1 MKIASIKERISNYQ
15 KDFETTKDVE
25 QFTGMKVHG
34 KFYDEK
40 ELAGNALLLACKNH
54 KTTDSKSIGQYRDF
68 EMLLSYDSFYNYHK
82 ITLKKNAQ
90 YVVDLGDD
98 VYGNITRLDNQ
109 INSISKKLETEK
121 TLLVDIE
128 HQFENAK
135 EEVNRPFEKEQE
147 LQEKSS
153 RLSELNKELD
163 IGNKDNHAEVSLD
176 DETEEIESRKNEIS
190 R

>member
-1 MKIASIKERISNYQ
+1 
-15 KDFETTKDVE
+15 
-25 QFTGMKVHG
+25 
-34 KFYDEK
+34 
-40 ELAGNALLLACKNH
+40 
-54 KTTDSKSIGQYRDF
+54 
-68 EMLLSYDSFYNYHK
+68 MLLSYDSFYNYHK